1 MSEQQINPKVLSVA
15 SSAIIR
21 KIPKM
26 VKIVYRQMPA
36 PRELSQHIPA
46 PGQKLGCKSPRVGA
60 NFGANPRECAGGGV
74 VMDEIDT
81 CISPEKM
88 DGNTKV
94 ILIDRNIKLFEKV
107 RKFTFSNQ
115 MDT

>member
-1 MSEQQINPKVLSVA
+1 M
-15 SSAIIR
+15 
-21 KIPKM
+21 
-26 VKIVYRQMPA
+26 
-36 PRELSQHIPA
+36 
-46 PGQKLGCKSPRVGA
+46 
-60 NFGANPRECAGGGV
+60 